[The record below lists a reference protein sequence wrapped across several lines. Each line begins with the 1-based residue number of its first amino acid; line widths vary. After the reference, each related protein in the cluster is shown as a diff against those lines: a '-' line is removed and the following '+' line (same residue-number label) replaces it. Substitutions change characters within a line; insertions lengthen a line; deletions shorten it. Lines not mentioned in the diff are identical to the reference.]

1 MIGIIIGSESDVET
15 MRYCADKLE
24 EFGIAHKMV
33 VASAHRNPEK
43 VTALIK
49 QCEEQGY
56 KIIIAAAGMSAA
68 LPGVVAS
75 QTKLPVIGVPMKS
88 DLMGIDSLLSI
99 VQMPKGVPVACMI
112 DSSKLNLSP
121 MLEIDASVFVKTP
134 QELVTKILE
143 SFQESEIKNI
153 DVRSFFELD
162 SSLPRWLNFI
172 KKALNL
178 KRPYEEKL

>member
-15 MRYCADKLE
+15 MRHCADKLKVFVIE
-24 EFGIAHKMV
+24 HKMV
-33 VASAHRNPEK
+33 VASAHTNPEN

-49 QCEEQGY
+49 QCEEKGY

-99 VQMPKGVPVACMI
+99 VQMPKGVPVACM
-112 DSSKLNLSP
+112 
-121 MLEIDASVFVKTP
+121 SVGKHGAINAA
-134 QELVTKILE
+134 LYAKRILDLMD
-143 SFQESEIKNI
+143 F
-153 DVRSFFELD
+153 D
-162 SSLPRWLNFI
+162 P
-172 KKALNL
+172 
-178 KRPYEEKL
+178 PYGS

>member
-15 MRYCADKLE
+15 MRHCADKLK
-24 EFGIAHKMV
+24 EFGIEHKMV

-56 KIIIAAAGMSAA
+56 KVIIAAAGMSAA

-75 QTKLPVIGVPMKS
+75 QTNLPVIGVPMKS

-99 VQMPKGVPVACMI
+99 VQMPKGVPVACM
-112 DSSKLNLSP
+112 
-121 MLEIDASVFVKTP
+121 SVGKHGAINAA
-134 QELVTKILE
+134 LYAKRILDLMD
-143 SFQESEIKNI
+143 F
-153 DVRSFFELD
+153 D
-162 SSLPRWLNFI
+162 P
-172 KKALNL
+172 
-178 KRPYEEKL
+178 PYGS

>member
-43 VTALIK
+43 VTKLIK
-49 QCEEQGY
+49 QCEERGY

-99 VQMPKGVPVACMI
+99 VQMPKGVPVACMSVGKHGAI
-112 DSSKLNLSP
+112 NAALYAKRIFDLSIENP
-121 MLEIDASVFVKTP
+121 AMAAEEHFDHDLKVFP
-134 QELVTKILE
+134 DYDE
-143 SFQESEIKNI
+143 S
-153 DVRSFFELD
+153 
-162 SSLPRWLNFI
+162 
-172 KKALNL
+172 
-178 KRPYEEKL
+178 